1 MTIESDWARLVAE
14 GQDNPSI
21 TRDKQLAVLLVH
33 SRKQSIALEQ
43 VREQLEE
50 AARQVAALAKSVD
63 AVREQM
69 AQDAEL
75 LKAVRATTT
84 AAQVLKR
91 AIVWTSGLV
100 VALAGF
106 WWAYYTVTGSKPDI
120 GIGP

>member
-1 MTIESDWARLVAE
+1 MTIESDFAKLIAA
-14 GQDNPSI
+14 GQDDPVV
-21 TRDKQLAVLLVH
+21 TRDRQLAVLLLH
-33 SRKQSIALEQ
+33 SRKQSRALEDVQ
-43 VREQLEE
+43 KALEE
-50 AARQVAALAKSVD
+50 GAQVMLEMNKEITRI
-63 AVREQM
+63 REQM
-69 AQDAEL
+69 ALDAEL

-120 GIGP
+120 GAGP